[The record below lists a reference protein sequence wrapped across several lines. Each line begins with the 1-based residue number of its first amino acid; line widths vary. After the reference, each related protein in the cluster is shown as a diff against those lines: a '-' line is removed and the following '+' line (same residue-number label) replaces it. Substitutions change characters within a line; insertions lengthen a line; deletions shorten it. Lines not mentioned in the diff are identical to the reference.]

1 MILLSL
7 PKVKFKVLNIK
18 LLFKTNSS
26 WLETL
31 KVNQAVT
38 KFVDKV
44 DLRENTVLKKMK
56 AEVSRFKKF
65 QLALLGESTN
75 IDVTDKDVNNYKKF
89 ILKEGKPSRVRTVV
103 D

>member
-1 MILLSL
+1 M
-7 PKVKFKVLNIK
+7 
-18 LLFKTNSS
+18 
-26 WLETL
+26 
-31 KVNQAVT
+31 
-38 KFVDKV
+38 
-44 DLRENTVLKKMK
+44 LKKIK

-75 IDVTDKDVNNYKKF
+75 IDVTDKDVKNYKKF